1 MVACPMFSNVFPC
14 FPMFSI
20 SMNYMRVGRR
30 PLECTKA
37 SNLGAWTSRSRTPR
51 IFTRQGS
58 DWAGKSPNFT
68 TASIYAGWWFG
79 TFFIF
84 PYIGNNHPNWLTN
97 IFQRG
102 WTHQPVYIYE
112 YVYTVRILY
121 IIYIYIIF
129 GKVIKKSE
137 MLNFRNVYCH
147 MFDFQTSFDR
157 TGGLP
162 EGCLTEGANKI
173 RHYENCKIKHTHI
186 HIYIYTYNKY

>member
-37 SNLGAWTSRSRTPR
+37 SNLGAWTSRSRTLR

-121 IIYIYIIF
+121 IIYILYIW
-129 GKVIKKSE
+129 KSHQKKRSAQFPKC
-137 MLNFRNVYCH
+137 LLPYVWFPDVFRQNWGPTWRVPNGRC
-147 MFDFQTSFDR
+147 QQ
-157 TGGLP
+157 
-162 EGCLTEGANKI
+162 NKTLW
-173 RHYENCKIKHTHI
+173 KLQD
-186 HIYIYTYNKY
+186 